1 MSFRRPV
8 HAFCLLVL
16 ALFASSAQA
25 IDCDHSD
32 VNYDMRRLLGKT
44 ENVCQSY
51 GGKVMLIV
59 NVASHCGFT
68 PQYEGLE
75 KVYKA
80 YREQGLVVL
89 GFPSGDFMDQEFEDE
104 GEIQKFCKANFG
116 VSFPMFGKTS
126 VKGEQANPLFKT
138 LTAKTGEAPG
148 WNFNKY
154 LVGRDGKVIAH
165 YGSMTKPD
173 GKDLQ
178 AAIESALKAPTP

>member
-1 MSFRRPV
+1 MAIRHPFG
-8 HAFCLLVL
+8 ACLVL
-16 ALFASSAQA
+16 LLAAAAPAAQA

-32 VNYDMRRLLGKT
+32 VNVEMRRLLGKP

-75 KVYKA
+75 KVYKN
-80 YREQGLVVL
+80 YQSQGLVVL
-89 GFPSGDFMDQEFEDE
+89 GFPSGDFMDQEFDDE
-104 GEIQKFCKANFG
+104 HEIQKFCKANYG

-126 VKGEQANPLFKT
+126 VKGDQANPLFKT

-165 YGSMTKPD
+165 YGSTTKPD
-173 GKDLQ
+173 SKDLQ
-178 AAIESALKAPTP
+178 KAIESALKAPAP

>member
-1 MSFRRPV
+1 
-8 HAFCLLVL
+8 
-16 ALFASSAQA
+16 
-25 IDCDHSD
+25 
-32 VNYDMRRLLGKT
+32 MRRLLGKT